1 MHSRFVAAAVFLLS
15 SISVFGQS
23 APLACDAASSSLQ
36 TCSLPDDPGSSSLRT
51 DGNEAPA
58 EITGKSGR
66 AKDLTAISAAVS
78 NPGPISSSE
87 GEAEHFHWGRALK
100 ESFTLLAIE
109 QAYVVHTDF
118 RWVVSENGIP
128 FNHYWRDYM
137 QSLSTW
143 TKSGWSDG
151 DPNMFGYV
159 GHPIQGALTSFI
171 EIQNDPKSRAL
182 EFSNSKAYWK
192 SRLKATIWNAVYST
206 QWNLGPISEVTVE
219 KYGTKDRPPWNQ
231 DGSWPCTTKNCYT
244 GVGQIDIVMTPV
256 GGFGWMVGED
266 WMDKNIAR
274 RVENVTGNRFL
285 IDTVRCTF
293 NPIRAGANILH
304 GNRPWFRFRDNQGW
318 NYSTQQ

>member
-1 MHSRFVAAAVFLLS
+1 MLRPAILASILLFS
-15 SISVFGQS
+15 SLTAFGQLPVPICDREKASIASCAESECKPFSSSRISTLVSIENS
-23 APLACDAASSSLQ
+23 APNALRVKAADSASDFNS
-36 TCSLPDDPGSSSLRT
+36 PA
-51 DGNEAPA
+51 AP
-58 EITGKSGR
+58 S
-66 AKDLTAISAAVS
+66 AKDER
-78 NPGPISSSE
+78 E
-87 GEAEHFHWGRALK
+87 GFHWGRALE
-100 ESFTLLAIE
+100 ESLTFLAIE

-137 QSLSTW
+137 QSLSAW

-171 EIQNDPKSRAL
+171 EIQNDPKSRGI
-182 EFSNSKAYWK
+182 EFSNTKRYWK

-231 DGSWPCTTKNCYT
+231 NGSWPCTTKNCYT
-244 GVGQIDIVMTPV
+244 GVGQIDIVMTPI

-274 RVENVTGNRFL
+274 RVEGATSNRFL

-304 GNRPWFRFRDNQGW
+304 GNKPWFRFRDTDDW
-318 NYSTQQ
+318 KSYSQQ